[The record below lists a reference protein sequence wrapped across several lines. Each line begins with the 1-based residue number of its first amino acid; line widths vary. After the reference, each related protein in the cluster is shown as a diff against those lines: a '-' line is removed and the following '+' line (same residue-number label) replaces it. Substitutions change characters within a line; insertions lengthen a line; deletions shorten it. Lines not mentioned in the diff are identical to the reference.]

1 MLIKDEELKGIK
13 EMLLTMASHV
23 EIAIKDS
30 VKSLL
35 EKDLELA
42 NKVIKNDHIVNTYD
56 VQIDEACIK
65 FIARR
70 QPVGKDLRFITTGMK
85 ITTDLERIA
94 DHAVNIAERAV
105 ELINEP
111 ANKTYE
117 DISRMREVA
126 QRMIKDAIASFVN
139 EDKRLAKDVIM
150 RDDEV
155 DDLNDSIN
163 DELITIMTKQSASII
178 QATKLAYISRNLERI
193 GDHAT
198 NIAEMVIYMTEGRIV
213 RHMAD
218 IKEPP
223 KHP

>member
-1 MLIKDEELKGIK
+1 MSIKDEELKGIK
-13 EMLLTMASHV
+13 DMLLKMAVLV
-23 EIAIKDS
+23 EAAIKDS

-35 EKDLELA
+35 ERDVELA
-42 NKVIKNDHIVNTYD
+42 RKVIKNDHVINSYD
-56 VQIDEACIK
+56 VHIDEACIK

-94 DHAVNIAERAV
+94 DHAVNIAQRAV
-105 ELINEP
+105 ELSNEP
-111 ANKTYE
+111 FNNTYN

-126 QRMIKDAIASFVN
+126 QRMIKDAIDSFVN

-155 DDLNDSIN
+155 DDLNDIII
-163 DELITIMTKQSASII
+163 DELMAIMTKHPETIVH
-178 QATKLAYISRNLERI
+178 ATKLSYISRNLERI
-193 GDHAT
+193 ADHTT

-213 RHMAD
+213 RHLAD
-218 IKEPP
+218 THEPL
-223 KHP
+223 

>member
-1 MLIKDEELKGIK
+1 MSIKDDELKIIK
-13 EMLLTMASHV
+13 EMLLKMASLV
-23 EIAIKDS
+23 EAAIKDS

-35 EKDLELA
+35 ERDVELA
-42 NKVIKNDHIVNTYD
+42 NRVIKNDHVINSYD
-56 VQIDEACIK
+56 VHIDEACIK

-105 ELINEP
+105 ELSNEP
-111 ANKTYE
+111 FNNTYD

-126 QRMIKDAIASFVN
+126 QRMIKDAIGSFVN

-155 DDLNDSIN
+155 DDLNDAII
-163 DELITIMTKQSASII
+163 DELMVIMTKHPEAIVH
-178 QATKLAYISRNLERI
+178 ATKLAYISRNLERI
-193 GDHAT
+193 ADHTT
-198 NIAEMVIYMTEGRIV
+198 NIAEMVIYMIEGRIV
-213 RHMAD
+213 RHIAD
-218 IKEPP
+218 THETL
-223 KHP
+223 